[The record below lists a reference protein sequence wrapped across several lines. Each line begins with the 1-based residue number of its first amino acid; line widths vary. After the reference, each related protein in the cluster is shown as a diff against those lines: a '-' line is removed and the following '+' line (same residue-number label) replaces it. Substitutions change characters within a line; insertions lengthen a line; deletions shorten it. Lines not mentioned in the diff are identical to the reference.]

1 MGSQLVPGSH
11 GTLRESRQRRL
22 VFEVVHRS
30 RKHPTAQQVFDQARR
45 RIPSISLG
53 TVYRNLRRLEEQG
66 RLKESK
72 IGNRP
77 ARFEAC
83 RQRHYHIW
91 CVECGRLEDL
101 ALPYQNALDRRVQRL
116 VRYRLQEHR
125 MEFYGICPECRREP
139 GGISRARRG
148 STRPARRG
156 LASTYRQTVSQCSS
170 R

>member
-1 MGSQLVPGSH
+1 MGSQLAPGSR

-30 RKHPTAQQVFDQARR
+30 RNHPTAQHVYDQARR
-45 RIPSISLG
+45 VIPSISLG

-101 ALPYQNALDRRVQRL
+101 ALPYQNSLDRRVQRL
-116 VRYRLQEHR
+116 VRYQLQEHR
-125 MEFYGICPECRREP
+125 MEFYGICPACRR
-139 GGISRARRG
+139 RRG
-148 STRPARRG
+148 AVRKGVRCQG
-156 LASTYRQTVSQCSS
+156 
-170 R
+170 